1 MDSKCASD
9 IDTVALKYFWRGM
22 PMHLFALHQL
32 QINYAFKLLALHCD
46 KDLIYV
52 LEKGFRITHFNR
64 Q

>member
-1 MDSKCASD
+1 
-9 IDTVALKYFWRGM
+9 
-22 PMHLFALHQL
+22 MHLFALHQL